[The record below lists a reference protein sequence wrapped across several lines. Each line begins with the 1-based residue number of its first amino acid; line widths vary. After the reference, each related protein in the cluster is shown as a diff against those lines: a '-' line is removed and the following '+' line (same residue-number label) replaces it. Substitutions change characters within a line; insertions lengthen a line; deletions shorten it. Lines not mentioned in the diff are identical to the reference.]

1 LFAPESLVL
10 AHFLIIATLLFYNMS
25 EACKDREVEMYDVER
40 SKANFLLAN
49 IGQLQEFQFV
59 AVRQSV

>member
-1 LFAPESLVL
+1 
-10 AHFLIIATLLFYNMS
+10 
-25 EACKDREVEMYDVER
+25 MYDVER